1 MSYSSSGS
9 AVTRENFDDI
19 LILAMKDI
27 MMIPENIKPYNLTT
41 ALETAT
47 IAESELMLLSWLKKN
62 KIGTRS
68 KYSSGW
74 KHRHSVFVT
83 ENLIDFCP
91 LVVTGRQH
99 GDLTLWDN
107 RENICILLIEVISRN
122 NPSATF
128 LHLVIS
134 LIDMCRVY
142 NVNSVTGFLFPS
154 CSCRCAVIEVTVDF
168 KDCVYQIQQC
178 AYSEFQF
185 KDRVKLIANRS
196 FQRKFTIANPIHI
209 IPNSHFDKVKLC
221 ESILRAIDMRPKF
234 AELRNFIDGLLL
246 SRSVSD
252 HLSFLNTGNN
262 IVLTLGE
269 DYVIK
274 VPTRYSHSEKVQ
286 TAMLKLMNQDNG
298 DYNRFAVLPIW
309 NGAVEIWSKDA
320 VVIVT
325 LRVFIFPR
333 LTSTDLNFD
342 NLVEFMKAVI
352 KTVEFIHSRGVAH
365 CDLRLPNIF
374 FTQSNQIHYARLI
387 DFDLSKP
394 AKLEGFYR
402 EDWKRVARVFLDMI
416 IEACKNELDSLK
428 DEAVPPTKAQ
438 KLRVAV
444 NELRGSR
451 KRLRGDGGGGNI
463 EACKNELD
471 LLKDEAVPPTKA
483 Q

>member
-1 MSYSSSGS
+1 
-9 AVTRENFDDI
+9 
-19 LILAMKDI
+19 
-27 MMIPENIKPYNLTT
+27 
-41 ALETAT
+41 
-47 IAESELMLLSWLKKN
+47 
-62 KIGTRS
+62 
-68 KYSSGW
+68 
-74 KHRHSVFVT
+74 
-83 ENLIDFCP
+83 
-91 LVVTGRQH
+91 
-99 GDLTLWDN
+99 
-107 RENICILLIEVISRN
+107 LLIEVISRN

-134 LIDMCRVY
+134 LIDMCRIY
-142 NVNSVTGFLFPS
+142 NVNSVTGFVFPS
-154 CSCRCAVIEVTVDF
+154 CSCLFAVIEVTVNF
-168 KDCVYQIQQC
+168 KDCIYQIQQR
-178 AYSEFQF
+178 AYSKYQCR
-185 KDRVKLIANRS
+185 DRVKLVANRS

-209 IPNSHFDKVKLC
+209 IPNTHFDKVKLC
-221 ESILRAIDMRPKF
+221 VSILRAIDMSPKF
-234 AELRNFIDGLLL
+234 TELRNFIDGLLL
-246 SRSVSD
+246 SRSVGD

-352 KTVEFIHSRGVAH
+352 KTVEFIHSREVAH

-374 FTQSNQIHYARLI
+374 FTQSNQSRYARLI
-387 DFDLSKP
+387 DFDLSMDATLKGSY
-394 AKLEGFYR
+394 K
-402 EDWKRVARVFLDMI
+402 EDWKKVAKVFLDMI
-416 IEACKNELDSLK
+416 IDACKNELGLLK

-451 KRLRGDGGGGNI
+451 KRLRENRGGSDIGDLVFQETVTRCQAISEHEGFKYLKEGGPTRIQRQIVENTKVDGI
-463 EACKNELD
+463 FLQVSELI
-471 LLKDEAVPPTKA
+471 KFVG
-483 Q
+483 